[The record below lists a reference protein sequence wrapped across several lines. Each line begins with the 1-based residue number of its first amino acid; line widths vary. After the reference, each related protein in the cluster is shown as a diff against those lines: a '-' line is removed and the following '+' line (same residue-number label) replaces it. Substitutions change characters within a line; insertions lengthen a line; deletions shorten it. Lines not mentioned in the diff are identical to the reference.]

1 LANLNYDYF
10 PPWAGEIPKLSAKDI
25 RDVLKSTVSKTD
37 FANDSKRI
45 LKTRDSLNDCLK
57 AIVVVK
63 RSDPWKETLAS
74 AKAMAK
80 TTEDIQAVMAVFKSV
95 IHSNND
101 IKTVASLLHHSDFA
115 SRLAPIV
122 AAYCEVSKA
131 SAPLEELARA
141 LLGMKV
147 LPEATALV
155 ANRLFSD
162 SRIMAEMSNV
172 PGSPA
177 RAYAFKIIDG
187 YRDLT
192 GELPRMSR
200 SKNVST
206 ENQPSGPLVRFI
218 QEIFEKTHFHL
229 KIVDYADIL
238 ESGWTQPKP
247 ETIARWIQLYRR
259 SLSIGDMVI

>member
-10 PPWAGEIPKLSAKDI
+10 PAWAGEIPELSAD
-25 RDVLKSTVSKTD
+25 DV
-37 FANDSKRI
+37 
-45 LKTRDSLNDCLK
+45 RDSLEVAIPTRTFATTDERISNIQDSLNECLK
-57 AIVVVK
+57 AIVLVK

-218 QEIFEKTHFHL
+218 QEIFKKTQIHL
-229 KIVDYADIL
+229 RIIDYADIL
-238 ESGWTQPKP
+238 DSGWTQPKL
-247 ETIARWIQLYRR
+247 ETIAHWIQLYRR
-259 SLSIGDMVI
+259 S